1 MISIKTYKRALI
13 SIVSLMMLLLS
24 VIIVYADTTYES
36 YGYQYTIINN
46 FSVSLCGW
54 DNRSPELIIP
64 DLLNDRNV
72 VDISNFGFQEN
83 KEITSVDFSKAK
95 KLERIGM
102 FAFSGCTGL
111 SNDLM
116 IPNTVKKMGVAA
128 FEGCSSIQSI
138 TFDADMTAIPAQ
150 SFNKCSSLS
159 TVNLPNYIT
168 TIGSY
173 AFANCPNLTY
183 LEIDKRVTNIADAGF
198 YNDPNLCLG
207 VWYDSAAYRYAIN
220 ENINYILLDGAKLG
234 DASGDG
240 IVNINDV
247 TVIQRYLA
255 ELETLDGVYLHAA
268 DANQDGTVDIA
279 DATIIQM
286 YLAEYEMEYPI
297 GEVMTQ

>member
-83 KEITSVDFSKAK
+83 KEITSVDFSQAK

-183 LEIDKRVTNIADAGF
+183 LEIDKRVTNIADAAF

-207 VWYDSAAYRYAIN
+207 VWYDSAAYRYALN

-234 DASGDG
+234 DVSGDG
-240 IVNINDV
+240 SVNINDV
-247 TVIQRYLA
+247 TTIQRHLA
-255 ELETLDGVYLHAA
+255 ELEALEGIYLHAA

-279 DATIIQM
+279 DATVIQM

>member
-1 MISIKTYKRALI
+1 
-13 SIVSLMMLLLS
+13 MLLLS

-83 KEITSVDFSKAK
+83 KEITSVDFSQAK

-183 LEIDKRVTNIADAGF
+183 LEIDKRVTNIADAAF

-207 VWYDSAAYRYAIN
+207 VWYDSAAYRYALN

-234 DASGDG
+234 DVIGDG
-240 IVNINDV
+240 SVNINDV
-247 TVIQRYLA
+247 TTIQRHLA
-255 ELETLDGVYLHAA
+255 ELEALEGIYLHAA

-279 DATIIQM
+279 DATVIQM